1 VEIAN
6 SIFHQP
12 WWLAAATNG
21 KYEEAVVE
29 QGGKVVGRLPYLP
42 TQRGRFKLSR
52 MPPFT
57 HLLGPVI
64 YTGVGKPQTRL
75 AHRLSIARELI
86 DKLPVFIHFEQQFD
100 PAADDG
106 LANADGLAF
115 QDKGFSVAQQY
126 TFQIDCRLEVEKLWD
141 AMHFKTRQHIRK
153 AEKKYTA
160 RSLDDPAIF
169 TDTYLRNLNAHGKTN
184 LMDFERFP
192 ALFAECRARDCGQ
205 ILAAYAEDGSAAAMM
220 YLVWSSTTMYYL
232 LSTRRP
238 DAGDGGSIN
247 MLLWSAMKFAHE
259 RGLIFDLDGVYSSG
273 AARFLSG
280 YGGEIKSRLSVRRS
294 NKLFGAWQYLKQ
306 SYAKHETAHFA

>member
-1 VEIAN
+1 
-6 SIFHQP
+6 
-12 WWLAAATNG
+12 
-21 KYEEAVVE
+21 
-29 QGGKVVGRLPYLP
+29 
-42 TQRGRFKLSR
+42 
-52 MPPFT
+52 
-57 HLLGPVI
+57 
-64 YTGVGKPQTRL
+64 
-75 AHRLSIARELI
+75 
-86 DKLPVFIHFEQQFD
+86 
-100 PAADDG
+100 
-106 LANADGLAF
+106 LAF
-115 QDKGFSVAQQY
+115 QDKGFAVAQQY

-160 RSLDDPAIF
+160 QSLDDPAMF
-169 TDTYLRNLNAHGKTN
+169 TGTYLRNLKAHGKTN
-184 LMDFERFP
+184 LMDFDRFP
-192 ALFAECRARDCGQ
+192 ALFAECRARDCGR